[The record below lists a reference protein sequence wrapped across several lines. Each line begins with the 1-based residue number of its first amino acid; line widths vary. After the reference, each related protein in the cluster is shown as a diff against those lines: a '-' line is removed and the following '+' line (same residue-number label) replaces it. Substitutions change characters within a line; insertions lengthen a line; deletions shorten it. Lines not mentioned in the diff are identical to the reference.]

1 MNGGRL
7 LTHIEVNMKING
19 GPWFLY
25 GERVTNV
32 PLCDAQTGD
41 DCLFRHY
48 VVPAPGG
55 LLRQKD
61 LDFQRK
67 RIEVGTY
74 TMSQRGFYQ
83 FRLRSSNDNMTTCS
97 DWSPTGSGT
106 TLLPIFN
113 NVQVSGFP
121 HHFQGLPTP
130 TGMTLRWYSPTGLT
144 GSNLLSVD
152 NTGA

>member
-1 MNGGRL
+1 MGNVRL
-7 LTHIEVNMKING
+7 LINCDRHAMGLADTEAEQVHHEATAASGANCCPKDRHEHAHRLG
-19 GPWFLY
+19 G
-25 GERVTNV
+25 VT
-32 PLCDAQTGD
+32 
-41 DCLFRHY
+41 
-48 VVPAPGG
+48 
-55 LLRQKD
+55 
-61 LDFQRK
+61 
-67 RIEVGTY
+67 
-74 TMSQRGFYQ
+74 
-83 FRLRSSNDNMTTCS
+83 SNDNMTTWS

-106 TLLPIFN
+106 TLLSIFN

>member
-32 PLCDAQTGD
+32 PLCDADTGG

-83 FRLRSSNDNMTTCS
+83 FRLRSSNDNMTTWS

-130 TGMTLRWYSPTGLT
+130 TSMTLRWYSPTGLT